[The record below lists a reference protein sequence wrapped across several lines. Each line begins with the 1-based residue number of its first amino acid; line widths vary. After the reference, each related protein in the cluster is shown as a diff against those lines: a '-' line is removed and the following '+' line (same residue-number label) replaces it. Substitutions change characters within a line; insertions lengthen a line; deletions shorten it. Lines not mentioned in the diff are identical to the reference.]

1 MATEQASRSWLEN
14 RLPACAAW
22 RAVFSD
28 YRSPREQP
36 YLATLPALI
45 LGTAVLLALTGL
57 VLGIYYVAQGGDAYN
72 SIQYI
77 RRGVNFGWLLQS
89 LHASGATMI
98 LAAAYLMLFR
108 GILTGEYRGAYDL
121 AWFFKLNLFIL
132 LLLAGWFGYVLTDGA
147 VSAWS
152 LQDTALAG
160 LRLAGLGGL
169 IAGWVFGGPA
179 GAGTLGRM
187 AVFHGVFGLLIL
199 LAALAVIGANRL
211 AAAAPGHRTVAFHP
225 YYTAQH
231 FVAFV
236 VFALIFAVILFFL
249 PHLGEN
255 LLNLA
260 PANPLVVPTA
270 LTPPWYLL
278 PFSALSGVLPGGYGG
293 IIAVVAALAV
303 LYALPWLDRT
313 PAGRPPRALHKFFV
327 WVLAADVIAL
337 ALTATPGAGSALLS
351 GLFVAWYFV
360 HFLIITPLTTGGV

>member
-14 RLPACAAW
+14 RLPLCAAW
-22 RAVFSD
+22 RAMFAG
-28 YRSPREQP
+28 YQSPREQP
-36 YLATLPALI
+36 YFAALPALI
-45 LGTAVLLALTGL
+45 LGMAVLLALSGL
-57 VLGIYYVAQGGDAYN
+57 VLGVYYVARGGDAYH

-77 RRGVNFGWLLQS
+77 SRSVNFGWLLQS
-89 LHASGATMI
+89 LHTSGATMI
-98 LAAAYLMLFR
+98 FAAAYLLLFR
-108 GILTGEYRGAYDL
+108 AILTGEYRGAYDL

-132 LLLAGWFGYVLTDGA
+132 LLLTGWFGYVLTDGA

-152 LQDTALAG
+152 LRDTALAG
-160 LRLAGLGGL
+160 LRLGGPGGE
-169 IAGWVFGGPA
+169 IAGWIFGGPA

-187 AVFHGVFGLLIL
+187 AMFHGVFGLLIL
-199 LAALAVIGANRL
+199 LAAMAVIGANRL
-211 AAAAPGHRTVAFHP
+211 AAAAPGRRMVAFHP

-231 FVAFV
+231 FAAFV
-236 VFALIFAVILFFL
+236 IFALIFAVVLFFM

-260 PANPLVVPTA
+260 PANPLLVPTA

-278 PFSALSGVLPGGYGG
+278 PFSALGGALPGYGG
-293 IIAVVAALAV
+293 IFAVIAALAV

-313 PAGRPPRALHKFFV
+313 PPGRPSRALYKFFV

-337 ALTATPGAGSALLS
+337 ALAASPAVGTAIPAC
-351 GLFVAWYFV
+351 LFVAWYFV